1 MQKKFVKTV
10 STIIGQFNIYKQEYY
25 RAKLSNILDINDI
38 IINITISFCESEA
51 YKSSCQQL

>member
-1 MQKKFVKTV
+1 MQKQFFKTV

-38 IINITISFCESEA
+38 IINITISFCGSEA
-51 YKSSCQQL
+51 